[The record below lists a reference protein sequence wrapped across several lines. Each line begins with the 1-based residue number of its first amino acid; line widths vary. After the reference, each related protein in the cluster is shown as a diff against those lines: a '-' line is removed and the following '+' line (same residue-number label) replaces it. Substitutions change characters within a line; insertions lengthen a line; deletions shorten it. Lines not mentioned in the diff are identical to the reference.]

1 MLLQQFMDICLGL
14 QQRLSV
20 SVPLRL
26 FSSRGLGLRLRL
38 RLGLRLGLA
47 H

>member
-1 MLLQQFMDICLGL
+1 MDVFLGL

-26 FSSRGLGLRLRL
+26 ISSG
-38 RLGLRLGLA
+38 RLGLRLELRLGLGLA